1 MTIFKSTLEVTDPI
15 GLHARPASQI
25 VKVVKL
31 AGLPVKMGRDA
42 RSLVAANSPL
52 QLMALKVKSG
62 ETLQVTV
69 DATEEAEAMKLV
81 EDIQALLRG

>member
-1 MTIFKSTLEVTDPI
+1 
-15 GLHARPASQI
+15 
-25 VKVVKL
+25 
-31 AGLPVKMGRDA
+31 
-42 RSLVAANSPL
+42 
-52 QLMALKVKSG
+52 MALKVKSG